1 MDITGI
7 FTAIVVGA
15 LVGTLGRLAVPGRQ
29 RLAVW
34 LTVVIGILAAL
45 AGTAVAGAV
54 GLTDTSGVDWIEL
67 ALQVGIAAGGHRC
80 VRPSRSALRWR
91 CSGCWDGSPPSSTA
105 MAG

>member
-15 LVGTLGRLAVPGRQ
+15 LVGARGRLAVPGRQ

-45 AGTAVAGAV
+45 VGTTVAGAV
-54 GLTDTSGVDWIEL
+54 GLADTSGVDWIEL
-67 ALQVGIAAGGHRC
+67 ALQVGIAAGGVALATR
-80 VRPSRSALRWR
+80 RETSRELR
-91 CSGCWDGSPPSSTA
+91 
-105 MAG
+105 

>member
-45 AGTAVAGAV
+45 AGTAAVAGAV

-67 ALQVGIAAGGHRC
+67 ALQVGIAAGGVALATR
-80 VRPSRSALRWR
+80 RETSRELR
-91 CSGCWDGSPPSSTA
+91 
-105 MAG
+105 

>member
-15 LVGTLGRLAVPGRQ
+15 LVGALGRLAVPGRQ

-45 AGTAVAGAV
+45 AGTAAVAGAV

-67 ALQVGIAAGGHRC
+67 ALQVGIAAGGVALATR
-80 VRPSRSALRWR
+80 REPSRELR
-91 CSGCWDGSPPSSTA
+91 
-105 MAG
+105 

>member
-1 MDITGI
+1 MDITEI

-45 AGTAVAGAV
+45 AGTAAVAGAV

-67 ALQVGIAAGGHRC
+67 ALQVGIAAGGVALATR
-80 VRPSRSALRWR
+80 REPSRELR
-91 CSGCWDGSPPSSTA
+91 
-105 MAG
+105 

>member
-15 LVGTLGRLAVPGRQ
+15 LVGALGRLAVAGRQ

-45 AGTAVAGAV
+45 VGTTVAGAV
-54 GLTDTSGVDWIEL
+54 GLADTSGVDWIEL
-67 ALQVGIAAGGHRC
+67 ALQVGIAAGGVALATR
-80 VRPSRSALRWR
+80 REPSRELR
-91 CSGCWDGSPPSSTA
+91 
-105 MAG
+105 

>member
-15 LVGTLGRLAVPGRQ
+15 LVGALGRLAVPGRQ

-45 AGTAVAGAV
+45 AGTAAVAGAV

-67 ALQVGIAAGGHRC
+67 ALQVGIAAGG
-80 VRPSRSALRWR
+80 VALATA
-91 CSGCWDGSPPSSTA
+91 GAQPGTAVSTA
-105 MAG
+105 G